1 MKALAITGLALGG
14 GAPILLL
21 LPLLLMPFGGEDY
34 MQVGW
39 AFFFF
44 TVPAGYL
51 LAIAGATLA
60 IIAAGLS
67 LGRGV
72 RPKAIAI
79 TGIALAGSGLLVEP
93 LGILG
98 FISGWGEVLSASLLG
113 LGIALSLTGVVMC
126 AISGLRRPRWG

>member
-1 MKALAITGLALGG
+1 MKALAILGLALGG
-14 GAPILLL
+14 AAPILLL
-21 LPLLLMPFGGEDY
+21 LPLLIAPLGGEDY

-39 AFFFF
+39 AFLFF
-44 TVPAGYL
+44 TVPAGIL

-72 RPKAIAI
+72 RPRAIAI
-79 TGIALAGSGLLVEP
+79 VGIALAGSGLLIEP

-98 FISGWGEVLSASLLG
+98 FISGWGEILSATLLG
-113 LGIALSLTGVVMC
+113 LGIAVSLAGIVMC
-126 AISGLRRPRWG
+126 AISGLRRPRWR

>member
-1 MKALAITGLALGG
+1 MTALAITGLALGG
-14 GAPILLL
+14 AAPILLL
-21 LPLLLMPFGGEDY
+21 LPLLLAPFGGEDY

-60 IIAAGLS
+60 TIAAGISLS
-67 LGRGV
+67 RGV

-79 TGIALAGSGLLVEP
+79 VGIVLAGSGLLVEP

-98 FISGWGEVLSASLLG
+98 FISGWGEIPSAALLA

>member
-1 MKALAITGLALGG
+1 MKALAILGLALGWA
-14 GAPILLL
+14 APILLL
-21 LPLLLMPFGGEDY
+21 LPLLIAPLGGEDY

-44 TVPAGYL
+44 TVPAGIL

-72 RPKAIAI
+72 RPRAIAI
-79 TGIALAGSGLLVEP
+79 VGIALAGSGLLIEP

-98 FISGWGEVLSASLLG
+98 FISGWGEILSATLLG
-113 LGIALSLTGVVMC
+113 LGIAVSLAGIVMC
-126 AISGLRRPRWG
+126 AISGLRRPRWR

>member
-1 MKALAITGLALGG
+1 MRPLAIIGLALGVA
-14 GAPILLL
+14 APILLL
-21 LPLLLMPFGGEDY
+21 LPLILMPLGGEDY

-51 LAIAGATLA
+51 LAIAGAVLE
-60 IIAAGLS
+60 IIAASIS
-67 LGRGV
+67 LNRGV

-79 TGIALAGSGLLVEP
+79 TGIALVGSGLVIEP

-98 FISGWGEVLSASLLG
+98 FISGWGEIPSATLLG
-113 LGIALSLTGVVMC
+113 LGIAVSIAGIVMC

>member
-1 MKALAITGLALGG
+1 MKALAILGLALGG
-14 GAPILLL
+14 AAPILLL
-21 LPLLLMPFGGEDY
+21 LPLLIAPLGGEDY

-44 TVPAGYL
+44 TVPAGIL

-72 RPKAIAI
+72 RPRAIAI
-79 TGIALAGSGLLVEP
+79 VGIALAGSGLLIEP

-98 FISGWGEVLSASLLG
+98 FISGWGEILSATLLG
-113 LGIALSLTGVVMC
+113 LGIAVSLAGIVMC
-126 AISGLRRPRWG
+126 AISGLRRPRWR